1 MGNCCANEQGNV
13 SQPSKS
19 DDKFEKAVNAIFD
32 KYDKDKSGFLDKA
45 EVVQVINA
53 ALAQMEGGRKAS
65 AAEVEDLVR
74 KSDTNQDQKISRE
87 ELLVLFK
94 KVAKK

>member
-53 ALAQMEGGRKAS
+53 ALA
-65 AAEVEDLVR
+65 
-74 KSDTNQDQKISRE
+74 
-87 ELLVLFK
+87 
-94 KVAKK
+94 

>member
-1 MGNCCANEQGNV
+1 
-13 SQPSKS
+13 
-19 DDKFEKAVNAIFD
+19 
-32 KYDKDKSGFLDKA
+32 
-45 EVVQVINA
+45 
-53 ALAQMEGGRKAS
+53 MEGGRKAS